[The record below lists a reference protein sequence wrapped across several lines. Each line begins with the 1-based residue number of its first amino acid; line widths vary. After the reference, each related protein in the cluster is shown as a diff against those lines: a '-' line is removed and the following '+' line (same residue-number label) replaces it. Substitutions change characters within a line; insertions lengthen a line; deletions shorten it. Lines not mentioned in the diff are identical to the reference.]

1 MKKYYEYEQC
11 HLREDKTVAEVVK
24 KNNVCMI
31 KVFPDTKKESVVTM
45 LGKMLMKRLVLKKV
59 VIINF

>member
-1 MKKYYEYEQC
+1 
-11 HLREDKTVAEVVK
+11 
-24 KNNVCMI
+24 MI

-45 LGKMLMKRLVLKKV
+45 LGKMLMKRLILKKV

>member
-24 KNNVCMI
+24 KKQCLYDESFSWYKERERCNNAWKDVDEEIGI
-31 KVFPDTKKESVVTM
+31 KEGSYY
-45 LGKMLMKRLVLKKV
+45 
-59 VIINF
+59 